1 MRLEQDILKKQS
13 DSEFEFRYLKRDD
26 FDKGF
31 LDSLSQ
37 LTVVGNVTKEEFE
50 KRFDELYPPRE
61 EMYKIVVIVEKATD
75 WIVGVGTIFFEKKF
89 LRKLS
94 TV

>member
-31 LDSLSQ
+31 LDSLS
-37 LTVVGNVTKEEFE
+37 
-50 KRFDELYPPRE
+50 
-61 EMYKIVVIVEKATD
+61 
-75 WIVGVGTIFFEKKF
+75 
-89 LRKLS
+89 
-94 TV
+94 